1 MSKDS
6 SNTDAS
12 FTLENLKQAIE
23 RFKEYKPSLDEGPR
37 YIVSP
42 RVKFRVDELR
52 ARPEHKHTSTEELL
66 NIAFDDYSMGLLDD
80 VDILTWRRR

>member
-23 RFKEYKPSLDEGPR
+23 RFKEYKPSLD
-37 YIVSP
+37 
-42 RVKFRVDELR
+42 
-52 ARPEHKHTSTEELL
+52 
-66 NIAFDDYSMGLLDD
+66 DYSMGLLDD